1 MHMSILVCV
10 LRDSQVAIDGTQH
23 LDRKY
28 KTMLYVLIIDS
39 SKAWSR
45 ASYFPPNIQHSN
57 NHQRNE
63 LFSYWKQAMKF
74 SYSVK
79 FQLIRVRI
87 CLFSLCCQFENTFC
101 IREQISLSVYHTDKE
116 YTGYSEPWKAA
127 YGKIQSIIGPTCS

>member
-1 MHMSILVCV
+1 
-10 LRDSQVAIDGTQH
+10 
-23 LDRKY
+23 
-28 KTMLYVLIIDS
+28 
-39 SKAWSR
+39 
-45 ASYFPPNIQHSN
+45 
-57 NHQRNE
+57 
-63 LFSYWKQAMKF
+63 MKF